1 LNGNL
6 CAQTAD
12 PAVINRSNCVLRGV
26 PGNYTRA
33 TTEWSW
39 KRTVI
44 DPFGQMY
51 TPFVSVRGDFA
62 DMNISNQPGVSNFI
76 NTSQS
81 DIGRVMP
88 VAGLEYRYPLINVQ
102 PWGTQTIEPVGQLI
116 FRPNETFVGS
126 FPNEDAQSLIFD
138 DSNLFKV
145 NKFSGWDRVEGGG
158 RANAGIQYTA
168 QFNRGGNVNFL
179 FGQSYQLYGLNSFAL
194 PSTTNTGLNSGLD
207 TATSDYVA
215 RASYQPSAALTFTSR
230 FRFSETDFTLQ
241 RSELEAVAA
250 FGRWTTT
257 VMYGNYAPQPLIGFL
272 NRREGILGS
281 ARLKLNPNWVLLGA
295 AGYDVHAKSVT
306 QTQIGVGYIDDCLIL
321 ALNYVTSYAYSGSV
335 SVNHSY
341 MMQISLR
348 TLGGTTN
355 SAAQG
360 VSPINTAAFGTT
372 H

>member
-1 LNGNL
+1 
-6 CAQTAD
+6 
-12 PAVINRSNCVLRGV
+12 
-26 PGNYTRA
+26 
-33 TTEWSW
+33 
-39 KRTVI
+39 
-44 DPFGQMY
+44 
-51 TPFVSVRGDFA
+51 
-62 DMNISNQPGVSNFI
+62 
-76 NTSQS
+76 
-81 DIGRVMP
+81 
-88 VAGLEYRYPLINVQ
+88 
-102 PWGTQTIEPVGQLI
+102 
-116 FRPNETFVGS
+116 
-126 FPNEDAQSLIFD
+126 
-138 DSNLFKV
+138 
-145 NKFSGWDRVEGGG
+145 
-158 RANAGIQYTA
+158 
-168 QFNRGGNVNFL
+168 
-179 FGQSYQLYGLNSFAL
+179 
-194 PSTTNTGLNSGLD
+194 
-207 TATSDYVA
+207 VA